1 MSVRLPFQQA
11 SRRMFSSSSTIG
23 NAGGIPQTLY
33 KNVWRK
39 SNILYISYIVV
50 GCVAIEAVYGTATT
64 ALWDTYNRGVSFFWN
79 AVVLVYFSHLIFFVF
94 RFHRFVS
101 FCLFMIAEIVQTNR
115 LDQVQERG

>member
-1 MSVRLPFQQA
+1 MSVRLPFQA
-11 SRRMFSSSSTIG
+11 TRRMFSSSSIG

-64 ALWDTYNRGVSFFWN
+64 ALWDSYNRGVSIFWY
-79 AVVLVYFSHLIFFVF
+79 AL
-94 RFHRFVS
+94 
-101 FCLFMIAEIVQTNR
+101 
-115 LDQVQERG
+115 G